1 LTWREFSSKIKK
13 GIHPSAFFR
22 GKDAIPKT
30 ENGNGMQELSR
41 KIDRQKVF
49 TGVILLCTGAILM
62 LLGQEISSPFF
73 KTAWM
78 TLLAV
83 GIVFYLW
90 GRFFSREN
98 A

>member
-1 LTWREFSSKIKK
+1 
-13 GIHPSAFFR
+13 
-22 GKDAIPKT
+22 
-30 ENGNGMQELSR
+30 MQELSR

-62 LLGQEISSPFF
+62 LLGQEISSPLF
-73 KTAWM
+73 KTIWM

-83 GIVFYLW
+83 GIFFYLW
-90 GRFFSREN
+90 GRFFSREE

>member
-1 LTWREFSSKIKK
+1 
-13 GIHPSAFFR
+13 
-22 GKDAIPKT
+22 
-30 ENGNGMQELSR
+30 MQELSR
-41 KIDRQKVF
+41 RIDRQKVF

-62 LLGQEISSPFF
+62 LLGQEISSPLF

-83 GIVFYLW
+83 GIFFYLW
-90 GRFFSREN
+90 GRFFSRED

>member
-1 LTWREFSSKIKK
+1 
-13 GIHPSAFFR
+13 
-22 GKDAIPKT
+22 
-30 ENGNGMQELSR
+30 MQESSR

-62 LLGQEISSPFF
+62 LLGQEISSPFY

-78 TLLAV
+78 ALLAV
-83 GIVFYLW
+83 GVFLYLW
-90 GRFFSREN
+90 GRFFSREE

>member
-1 LTWREFSSKIKK
+1 
-13 GIHPSAFFR
+13 
-22 GKDAIPKT
+22 
-30 ENGNGMQELSR
+30 MQELSR
-41 KIDRQKVF
+41 RIDRQKVF

-78 TLLAV
+78 TLLVV
-83 GIVFYLW
+83 GIFFYLW
-90 GRFFSREN
+90 GRFFSRED

>member
-1 LTWREFSSKIKK
+1 
-13 GIHPSAFFR
+13 
-22 GKDAIPKT
+22 
-30 ENGNGMQELSR
+30 MQKFSR
-41 KIDRQKVF
+41 KINRQKVF
-49 TGVILLCTGAILM
+49 TGVILLCAGAVLM

-83 GIVFYLW
+83 GIFFYLW
-90 GRFFSREN
+90 GRFFSREE